1 MADNALRIDDNF
13 LQDIGLSDLP
23 MEEKDLLIN
32 QIYEQLELRVGNRL
46 ANQMSDQQKEEFDTN
61 YIQEEDQEGAMK
73 WLQQNFPN
81 YPSIV
86 QEELQSLKEELKQQA
101 GTIRDIIKQQ
111 QQEQQTQQQTPPQSQ
126 E

>member
-23 MEEKDLLIN
+23 MEEKDLLVN

-46 ANQMSDQQKEEFDTN
+46 ADQMSDQQKEEFDTN
-61 YIQEEDQEGAMK
+61 YIQQEDQEGAMK

-86 QEELQSLKEELKQQA
+86 QEELQGLKDELKQQA

-111 QQEQQTQQQTPPQSQ
+111 QQEQQAQQQTPPQNQ